1 MARDRGKEFEAKF
14 KDDFLKT
21 VPNSTIDRL
30 YDPVMG
36 YISISNIADFI
47 GFSAPHIFYLEC
59 KSCKGASLPFS
70 NITQYDKLI
79 KKIFGKTGERIHVQ
93 PPFYCDYGINISVGE
108 NFFANYG
115 CIILDVNRVT
125 IGKNCMIAP
134 NVALYSA
141 THPTR
146 AEERY
151 NGVELGLP
159 ITIGDNCWIGGG
171 SIINPGVSIG
181 NNVVVASGS
190 VVTKSFG
197 DNVIIGGNP
206 ARIIKELK

>member
-79 KKIFGKTGERIHVQ
+79 KKI
-93 PPFYCDYGINISVGE
+93 GI
-108 NFFANYG
+108 
-115 CIILDVNRVT
+115 
-125 IGKNCMIAP
+125 
-134 NVALYSA
+134 
-141 THPTR
+141 
-146 AEERY
+146 
-151 NGVELGLP
+151 
-159 ITIGDNCWIGGG
+159 
-171 SIINPGVSIG
+171 PGVRVGIVLWLYEKDVGIIYIPISTITKMKEEG
-181 NNVVVASGS
+181 K
-190 VVTKSFG
+190 KSFG
-197 DNVIIGGNP
+197 IKHLNNIEYPSIILPSKKRKIFYDTDYSPLTQLPDGW
-206 ARIIKELK
+206 